1 MLLSHFIWLF
11 KHYALVVLLDD
22 TVAFR
27 LPLQD
32 IVIFRGFKQIIR
44 RQLNV
49 FLGYLLE
56 ILHRIL
62 GLSVSVDP
70 FADCKGSVLAT
81 ELGVDNVLVSEQMAK
96 LLG

>member
-1 MLLSHFIWLF
+1 MLFSHFVWLL

-22 TVAFR
+22 HMAFR
-27 LPLQD
+27 LALQD
-32 IVIFRGFKQIIR
+32 IVVLRGFKQIIR

-49 FLGYLLE
+49 FLRYLLE

-62 GLSVSVDP
+62 VLRVPVYP
-70 FADCKGSVLAT
+70 FADSKGGVLAT
-81 ELGVDNVLVSEQMAK
+81 ELRVDHVLVSEQMAK